1 MDLKSEAHNCTH
13 NFLNRKGMAPKE
25 IEQKWLNTQQA
36 ADYLGISK
44 STLYHWVNDRK
55 IEFHKLSM
63 AGRLRFLKEDLDDHM
78 VHWSDLRNGRS
89 KWRA

>member
-1 MDLKSEAHNCTH
+1 MTKSN
-13 NFLNRKGMAPKE
+13 

-44 STLYHWVNDRK
+44 STLYHWVNNRK

-63 AGRLRFLKEDLDDHM
+63 AGRLRI
-78 VHWSDLRNGRS
+78 RRS
-89 KWRA
+89 CVSINACLFTP

>member
-1 MDLKSEAHNCTH
+1 MGN
-13 NFLNRKGMAPKE
+13 KE

-55 IEFHKLSM
+55 IEFHKLSI

-78 VHWSDLRNGRS
+78 VHCSELSRGRP